1 MRLFVFVITAI
12 TATNVL
18 ADDLCSALSGSVV
31 ISQDYNNTYLG
42 KISNKYSDDSIFNE
56 YGNYGSKYSS
66 DSIWNE
72 YSQVGSKYAAES
84 PFNKYSISPPMII
97 KNKKIIGYLSVNKNV
112 SGAINPIVLRSVCED
127 GL

>member
-1 MRLFVFVITAI
+1 MRLFVFAVSMITF
-12 TATNVL
+12 TNAV
-18 ADDLCSALSGSVV
+18 ADDFCSALNGSVV
-31 ISQDYNNTYLG
+31 ISQDSNNTYLG
-42 KISNKYSDDSIFNE
+42 EISNKYSDDSIFNE
-56 YGNYGSKYSS
+56 YGSYGSKYSP

-72 YSQVGSKYAAES
+72 YSQAGSKYATES

-112 SGAINPIVLRSVCED
+112 SGAINPIVLRSMCED